1 MDGAEGGMAQAAGG
15 TLSQVARVTTPSLPP
30 PRKKIKNKKPP
41 KYEKNGK
48 QIKEM
53 KGRQRSGAASGH
65 SISQANKIKMAA
77 APVSAGRRAS
87 APVLADSAVT
97 DTDLGSRH

>member
-1 MDGAEGGMAQAAGG
+1 M
-15 TLSQVARVTTPSLPP
+15 
-30 PRKKIKNKKPP
+30 I
-41 KYEKNGK
+41 KNGK

-53 KGRQRSGAASGH
+53 KGRQKSGAASGH
-65 SISQANKIKMAA
+65 SISQANEIKMAA

>member
-1 MDGAEGGMAQAAGG
+1 
-15 TLSQVARVTTPSLPP
+15 
-30 PRKKIKNKKPP
+30 
-41 KYEKNGK
+41 
-48 QIKEM
+48 M
-53 KGRQRSGAASGH
+53 KGRQKSGAASGH
-65 SISQANKIKMAA
+65 SISQANEIKMAA

>member
-1 MDGAEGGMAQAAGG
+1 
-15 TLSQVARVTTPSLPP
+15 
-30 PRKKIKNKKPP
+30 
-41 KYEKNGK
+41 
-48 QIKEM
+48 M
-53 KGRQRSGAASGH
+53 KGRQKSGAASGH